1 MGDVRRP
8 AARAVTA
15 LALLTACVACG
26 PRYTRRPVE
35 APPGLTIFLR
45 GQTQHGEI
53 LDQGLDQPVSI
64 SGVRLTHIL
73 AQIDVRDDDGR
84 RPLIPTEV
92 LYPMGDAVSRAL
104 ARAGPGEEVVVQL
117 VRRDRTLI
125 FTHEYLT
132 TLILYVKDDDLVVHV
147 RHFDSELERD
157 ARQDKIP
164 EPWAHK
170 TVTDS
175 FRIVP
180 GDGMT
185 SVGSQEVS
193 AYWRDPIFRKP
204 RRIVVTGTG
213 EVKRR
218 TVLMESPPEDEGGT
232 EPAPEATGEL
242 SPDALR
248 ALADLEEERRA
259 GRITEGD
266 YQARRRSILAQ
277 EAGAP

>member
-1 MGDVRRP
+1 MRKPSR
-8 AARAVTA
+8 
-15 LALLTACVACG
+15 ACVAALVLLAACLACG
-26 PRYTRRPVE
+26 PRYERRPVE
-35 APPGLTIFLR
+35 APQGLEVFLR
-45 GQTQHGEI
+45 GQTRDGEI
-53 LDQGLDQPVSI
+53 VDQGLDHPISI
-64 SGVRLTHIL
+64 SGVRTTHIL

-84 RPLIPTEV
+84 RPAIPTEV
-92 LYPMGDAVSRAL
+92 LYPLGDAVSRAL
-104 ARAGPGEEVVVQL
+104 GRAGPGEEVVVLL
-117 VRRDRTLI
+117 VRRERSLI

-132 TLILYVKDDDLVVHV
+132 TLILYVKDGDLIVHLRHLDD
-147 RHFDSELERD
+147 ELERD
-157 ARQDKIP
+157 ARYDKLP
-164 EPWAHK
+164 EPWVHK

-180 GDGMT
+180 GEGMT
-185 SVGSQEVS
+185 AVGPQDVS

-218 TVLMESPPEDEGGT
+218 TVLMESPPEAEDGA
-232 EPAPEATGEL
+232 EPPPETTGEL

-266 YQARRRSILAQ
+266 YQARRRAILEGDAT
-277 EAGAP
+277 AR